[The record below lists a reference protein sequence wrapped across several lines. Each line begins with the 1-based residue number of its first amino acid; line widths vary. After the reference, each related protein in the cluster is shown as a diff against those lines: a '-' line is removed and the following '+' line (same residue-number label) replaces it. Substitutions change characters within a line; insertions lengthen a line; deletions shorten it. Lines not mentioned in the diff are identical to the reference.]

1 MSNLSSKPT
10 SQPPLHYTE
19 SGTGEPLVLLHGFLG
34 SSAYWDELVPL
45 LSASYRCITPDL
57 RGHGRSL
64 APEGSYRIEQMAEDV
79 IGLLDYLDLPFAT
92 VLGHSM
98 GGYVTLALAEN
109 HSDRLKGWGL
119 VHSTAHEDAPQAK
132 ENRLLAVSKINS
144 EGIAA
149 FTDGMVEGLFAPAS
163 LEKLPKA
170 VQKVREL
177 GYATPPQGACG
188 AALAMR
194 ERPDRRHVL
203 DNTSKPVLL
212 VAGAQDGLIPAER
225 LFTSEGKHITAHTIE
240 SAGHMGM
247 LETPEELAQIIRDYM
262 EQR

>member
-1 MSNLSSKPT
+1 MSNLPSNSIQ
-10 SQPPLHYTE
+10 QPPLHYTE
-19 SGTGEPLVLLHGFLG
+19 SGKGTPLVLLHGFLG
-34 SSAYWDELVPL
+34 SSAYWDELIPL
-45 LSASYRCITPDL
+45 LSSSYRCITPDL

-64 APEGSYRIEQMAEDV
+64 APEGSYRIEQMADDV
-79 IGLLDYLDLPFAT
+79 IQLLDYLQLPSAT

-98 GGYVTLALAEN
+98 GGYVTLALAEQ
-109 HSDRLKGWGL
+109 HADRLDGWGL
-119 VHSTAHEDAPQAK
+119 IHSTPHEDAPQAK

-163 LEKLPKA
+163 LEQLPKA

-194 ERPDRRHVL
+194 ERPDRRQIL
-203 DNTSKPVLL
+203 ATSPKPILL
-212 VAGAQDGLIPAER
+212 VAGAQDRLIPSDR
-225 LFTSEGKHITAHTIE
+225 LFTSEGDNIKTHIIA

-247 LETPEELAQIIRDYM
+247 LETPAELAEIIRDYLG
-262 EQR
+262 

>member
-1 MSNLSSKPT
+1 MSNLPSNSIQ
-10 SQPPLHYTE
+10 QPPLHYTE
-19 SGTGEPLVLLHGFLG
+19 SGKGTPLVLLHGFLG
-34 SSAYWDELVPL
+34 SSAYWDELIPL
-45 LSASYRCITPDL
+45 LSSSYRCITPDL

-64 APEGSYRIEQMAEDV
+64 APEGSYRIEQMADDV
-79 IGLLDYLDLPFAT
+79 IQLLDYLQLPSAT

-98 GGYVTLALAEN
+98 GGYVTLALAEQ
-109 HSDRLKGWGL
+109 HADRLDGWGL
-119 VHSTAHEDAPQAK
+119 IHSTPHEDAPQAK

-163 LEKLPKA
+163 LEQLPKA

-194 ERPDRRHVL
+194 ERPDRRQIL
-203 DNTSKPVLL
+203 ATSPKPILL
-212 VAGAQDGLIPAER
+212 VAGAQDRLIPSDR
-225 LFTSEGKHITAHTIE
+225 LFTSEGDNIKTHTIA

-247 LETPEELAQIIRDYM
+247 LETPAELAEIIRDYLG
-262 EQR
+262 

>member
-1 MSNLSSKPT
+1 MSNLPSNPT
-10 SQPPLHYTE
+10 QQPPLHYTE
-19 SGTGEPLVLLHGFLG
+19 SGKGTPLVLLHGFLG

-45 LSASYRCITPDL
+45 LSSSYRCITPDL

-64 APEGSYRIEQMAEDV
+64 APEGSYRIEQMADDV
-79 IGLLDYLDLPFAT
+79 IQLLDYLQLPSAT

-98 GGYVTLALAEN
+98 GGYVTLALAEQ
-109 HSDRLKGWGL
+109 HADRLDGWGL
-119 VHSTAHEDAPQAK
+119 IHSTPHEDAPQAK

-144 EGIAA
+144 EGIAT

-163 LEKLPKA
+163 LEQLPKA

-194 ERPDRRHVL
+194 ERPDRRQIL
-203 DNTSKPVLL
+203 ATSRKPILL
-212 VAGAQDGLIPAER
+212 VAGAQDRLIPSDR
-225 LFTSEGKHITAHTIE
+225 LFTSEGDNIKTHTIA

-247 LETPEELAQIIRDYM
+247 LETPAELAEIIRDYLG
-262 EQR
+262 

>member
-1 MSNLSSKPT
+1 MSHLSSKSNTPL
-10 SQPPLHYTE
+10 LHYTE
-19 SGTGEPLVLLHGFLG
+19 SGTGAPLVLLHGFLG

-45 LSASYRCITPDL
+45 LSAHYRCITPDL

-64 APEGSYRIEQMAEDV
+64 APEGSYRIEQMADDV
-79 IGLLDYLDLPFAT
+79 IRLLDHLELPSAT

-98 GGYVTLALAEN
+98 GGYVTLALAAQN
-109 HSDRLKGWGL
+109 GDRLDGWGL
-119 VHSTAHEDAPQAK
+119 IHSTPHEDTAQAK

-144 EGIAA
+144 DGIAA

-163 LEKLPKA
+163 LERIPKA

-203 DNTSKPVLL
+203 AASSKPVLL
-212 VAGAQDGLIPAER
+212 IAGGQDRLIPAER
-225 LFTSEGKHITAHTIE
+225 LFTSTGEHITAHTIE
-240 SAGHMGM
+240 QAGHMGM
-247 LETPEELAQIIRDYM
+247 LETPEPMAQIIRDYLG
-262 EQR
+262 

>member
-1 MSNLSSKPT
+1 MSNLPSDSTK
-10 SQPPLHYTE
+10 QPVLHYTE
-19 SGTGEPLVLLHGFLG
+19 SGKGAPLVLLHGFLG

-45 LSASYRCITPDL
+45 LSSSYRCITPDL

-79 IGLLDYLDLPFAT
+79 IGLLDALEIPTAT

-98 GGYVTLALAEN
+98 GGYVTLALAEQ
-109 HSDRLKGWGL
+109 HAHRLDGWGL
-119 VHSTAHEDAPQAK
+119 IHSTSHEDAPQAK

-163 LEKLPKA
+163 LEQLPRA

-194 ERPDRRHVL
+194 ERPDRREIL
-203 DNTSKPVLL
+203 ATSSKPILL
-212 VAGAQDGLIPAER
+212 VAGAQDRLIPPDR
-225 LFTSEGKHITAHTIE
+225 LFTSEGPNITARTIE
-240 SAGHMGM
+240 TAGHMGM
-247 LETPEELAQIIRDYM
+247 LETPAELTGIIRDYLG
-262 EQR
+262 